1 MKLHGKVNLCRQ
13 RFPLHKRVLWPART
27 RLTTSL
33 RRLTGRG
40 RGPWTGK
47 ALKTRTPKPRSGIQT
62 AVDYRQMHRGRNCLK
77 AGRGGVGRRLIGCR
91 TTNNTNNNN
100 NNSINACDSDY
111 SLVNIGNVFKLAQ
124 FLKDSLHVVGHTHT
138 LSNLTW
144 FHVIPPD
151 SQELRLHYKLDACNL
166 FI

>member
-1 MKLHGKVNLCRQ
+1 MAKSICVDSVFHFISGFYDRQ
-13 RFPLHKRVLWPART
+13 GPDLRHHYAGLRV
-27 RLTTSL
+27 
-33 RRLTGRG
+33 RG

-111 SLVNIGNVFKLAQ
+111 SLVNIGNVFTLAQ

-138 LSNLTW
+138 LSNLT
-144 FHVIPPD
+144 
-151 SQELRLHYKLDACNL
+151 
-166 FI
+166 